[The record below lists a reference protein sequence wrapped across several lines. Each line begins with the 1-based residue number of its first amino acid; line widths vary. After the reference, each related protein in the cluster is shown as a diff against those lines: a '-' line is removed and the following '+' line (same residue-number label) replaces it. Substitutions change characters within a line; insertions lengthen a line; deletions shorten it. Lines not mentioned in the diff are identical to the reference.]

1 MKKLIFISFCI
12 PFFVIGQSKKELKQT
27 VVQYQ
32 DTISNLNF
40 IIKSQKEESIK
51 MESSVDILKT
61 EISDLDIEITE
72 IKNKNNSLIK
82 EKKKLVRDYEVS
94 SKKEEENKNKIT
106 TLEFQISQLED
117 SLIVLQNELESESIL
132 IDSLRNIKIH
142 NIISLKDLV
151 SKSIFSKNNI
161 IGTWEIETLALNKLN
176 EYIDFDD
183 IYSYDRNNN
192 KNKYDADKSVI
203 KKLTF
208 MDPNVAIIEL
218 KDGDKISCLF
228 DLVKDKKSNYKKN
241 INIKFVDTDRE
252 ELSVTISEYGG
263 VYILN
268 YNFNLLK
275 NFFDRDDYDNNTNDF
290 RISGV
295 RYEDDWQV
303 FDNYDIDVI
312 GVFK

>member
-1 MKKLIFISFCI
+1 MKKLIFILFCS

-27 VVQYQ
+27 IVQYQ
-32 DTISNLNF
+32 DTITDLNS
-40 IIKSQKEESIK
+40 IINSQKEEFIK
-51 MESSVDILKT
+51 IELSVEIFKT

-72 IKNKNNSLIK
+72 IKNKNNSLIS
-82 EKKKLVRDYEVS
+82 EKKKLITDNEIS

-106 TLEFQISQLED
+106 SLEFQILQLED

-132 IDSLRNIKIH
+132 IDSLQNIKIH

-151 SKSIFSKNNI
+151 SKSTFSRKNI
-161 IGTWEIETLALNKLN
+161 IGTWDMQTLALSKQS

-183 IYSYDRNNN
+183 IYSYDRDNN
-192 KNKYDADKSVI
+192 KFKYDADESVI

-208 MDPNVAIIEL
+208 MDPNIAIIEL
-218 KDGDKISCLF
+218 IDGDKMSCLF
-228 DLVKDKKSNYKKN
+228 EVIKDEKSNYKKN

-252 ELSVTISEYGG
+252 ELSITISEYGG
-263 VYILN
+263 VYIFN
-268 YNFNLLK
+268 YNFNSLK
-275 NFFDRDDYDNNTNDF
+275 NFFDRDDYDNNTNNF

-295 RYEDDWQV
+295 RYVDDWQV
-303 FDNYDIDVI
+303 FDNYNIDVI

>member
-1 MKKLIFISFCI
+1 MKKLIFILFWI

-72 IKNKNNSLIK
+72 IKNKNNSLTK

-94 SKKEEENKNKIT
+94 SKKEEENKNNIK
-106 TLEFQISQLED
+106 TLEFQISQFED
-117 SLIVLQNELESESIL
+117 SLIVLLNELESESIL
-132 IDSLRNIKIH
+132 IDSLQNIKIH

-151 SKSIFSKNNI
+151 SKSTFSRKNI
-161 IGTWEIETLALNKLN
+161 IGTWDIQTLVLSKKR

-183 IYSYDRNNN
+183 IYSYDRDNN
-192 KNKYDADKSVI
+192 KLKYDADESVI

-208 MDPNVAIIEL
+208 MDPNIAIIEL
-218 KDGDKISCLF
+218 IDGDKMSCLF
-228 DLVKDKKSNYKKN
+228 EVVKDEKSNYKKN

-252 ELSVTISEYGG
+252 ELSITISEYGG
-263 VYILN
+263 VYIFN
-268 YNFNLLK
+268 YNFNSLK
-275 NFFDRDDYDNNTNDF
+275 NFFDRDDYDNNTNNF

-295 RYEDDWQV
+295 RYEDNWQV
-303 FDNYDIDVI
+303 FDNYNIDVI

>member
-1 MKKLIFISFCI
+1 MKKLIFILFWI

-72 IKNKNNSLIK
+72 IKNKNNSLTK

-94 SKKEEENKNKIT
+94 SKKEEENKNNIK
-106 TLEFQISQLED
+106 TLEFQISQFED
-117 SLIVLQNELESESIL
+117 SLIVLLNELESENIL
-132 IDSLRNIKIH
+132 IDSLQNIKIH

-151 SKSIFSKNNI
+151 SKSTFSRKNI
-161 IGTWEIETLALNKLN
+161 IGTWDMETLALSKQS

-183 IYSYDRNNN
+183 IYSYDRDNN
-192 KNKYDADKSVI
+192 KLKYDADESVI

-208 MDPNVAIIEL
+208 MDPNIAIIEL
-218 KDGDKISCLF
+218 IDGDKMSCLF
-228 DLVKDKKSNYKKN
+228 EVVKDKKSNYKKN
-241 INIKFVDTDRE
+241 ISIKFVDTDRE
-252 ELSVTISEYGG
+252 ELSITISEYGG
-263 VYILN
+263 VYIFN
-268 YNFNLLK
+268 YNFNSLK
-275 NFFDRDDYDNNTNDF
+275 NFFDRDDYDNNTNNF

-295 RYEDDWQV
+295 RYEDNWQV
-303 FDNYDIDVI
+303 FDNYNIDVI

>member
-1 MKKLIFISFCI
+1 MKKLIFILFCI

-61 EISDLDIEITE
+61 EISDLDIEINE
-72 IKNKNNSLIK
+72 IKNKNNSLTR
-82 EKKKLVRDYEVS
+82 EKKKLVTDNEIS

-117 SLIVLQNELESESIL
+117 SLIVLQNELESESIF
-132 IDSLRNIKIH
+132 IDSLQNIKIH
-142 NIISLKDLV
+142 NIISLKGLV

-161 IGTWEIETLALNKLN
+161 IGTWQIETLALNKLN

-252 ELSVTISEYGG
+252 ELSVTISEFGG

-303 FDNYDIDVI
+303 FDNYDLDVI

>member
-1 MKKLIFISFCI
+1 MKKLIFILFCI

-32 DTISNLNF
+32 DKISNLNS
-40 IIKSQKEESIK
+40 IIKSQIEESIK
-51 MESSVDILKT
+51 MKSSEDILKT

-72 IKNKNNSLIK
+72 IKNKNNLLIR
-82 EKKKLVRDYEVS
+82 EKKKLERDNESS

-117 SLIVLQNELESESIL
+117 SLIVSKNELQRENIL
-132 IDSLRNIKIH
+132 IDSLQNIKIH

-151 SKSIFSKNNI
+151 SKSTFSRKNI
-161 IGTWEIETLALNKLN
+161 IGTWDMQTLVLSKQS

-183 IYSYDRNNN
+183 IYSYDRDNN
-192 KNKYDADKSVI
+192 KFKYDADESVI

-208 MDPNVAIIEL
+208 MDPNIAIIEL
-218 KDGDKISCLF
+218 IDGDKMSCLF
-228 DLVKDKKSNYKKN
+228 EVIKDEKSNYKKN

-252 ELSVTISEYGG
+252 ELSITISEYGG
-263 VYILN
+263 VYIFN
-268 YNFNLLK
+268 YNFNSLK
-275 NFFDRDDYDNNTNDF
+275 NFFDRDDYDHNTNNF

-303 FDNYDIDVI
+303 FDNYNIDVI